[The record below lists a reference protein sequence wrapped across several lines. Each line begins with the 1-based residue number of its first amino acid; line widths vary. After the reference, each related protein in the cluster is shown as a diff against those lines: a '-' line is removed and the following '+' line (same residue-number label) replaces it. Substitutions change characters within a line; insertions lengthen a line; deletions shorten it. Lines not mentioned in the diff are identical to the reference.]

1 MAPKYTAEEIEA
13 RDAARLNQLG
23 YKQELKRELGS
34 FGNYGLALSVVCI
47 SSGLTSLFAYGLNT
61 GGPVVMVW
69 GWIVVAVFTMFV
81 ALAMAEISSAYP
93 TSGGLYWWAAR
104 LSSKRYAPATS
115 WMTGWFNLIGQFAVT
130 AGINYGIA
138 LMLAATIS
146 IGTQQQWVPSVGA
159 TVGLHIAMCVTQGIA
174 NSLGSKVMTTI
185 NSFST
190 WWQVIAPAVIMITI
204 VAKAPTHQSASFVFT
219 EFNNNSG
226 WSSPAYVAV
235 VGLLQAQFT
244 LTGYDSSAHMSEETR
259 NAEISGPVG
268 MTMAVIVSS
277 IMGFLFIIAFLF
289 CIQDFQATIET
300 TTGFPIMQIMV
311 DSVGNTGAIV
321 LMVMLIIACWQCGFA
336 SVTANSRMIYA
347 FSRDGAMPG
356 SHYWHKIDTKRQ
368 APINAVWL
376 SILIASLLSLP
387 ALGNST
393 AFSAITSVA
402 TIGLYISYAVPI
414 VAKIINRKQFVPG
427 PLHLGRFSE
436 PVGIVAVLWICI
448 ITVLFVLPPVYPIEA
463 VSMNYACLLVGLVL
477 FGAGGSFAFS
487 ARKWFTGP
495 VINLSQ
501 EDAEKTELEKD
512 KKLFHSVSDEEGQ
525 PSPQQDSSSIHK
537 EHKTSGVEVSEVEK
551 VPK

>member
-1 MAPKYTAEEIEA
+1 MPPKLTAAEIEA
-13 RDAARLNQLG
+13 NDAAKLNELG
-23 YKQELKRELGS
+23 YKQELKRELSS

-47 SSGLTSLFAYGLNT
+47 SSGLTSLFLYGLNT

-69 GWIVVAVFTMFV
+69 GWVVVSIFTMMV
-81 ALAMAEISSAYP
+81 ALSMAEISSAYP

-104 LSSKRYAPATS
+104 LSSKRYAPFTS

-138 LMLAATIS
+138 LMIAATIY
-146 IGTQQQWVPSVGA
+146 IGTDGAWTPTVGA
-159 TVGLHIAMCVTQGIA
+159 TVGIHIAMCVTHGIA
-174 NSLGSKVMTTI
+174 NSLGPKVMTGV

-190 WWQVIAPAVIMITI
+190 WWQVIAPVVIIVTI
-204 VAKAPTHQSASFVFT
+204 LAKAPTHQSASFVFT
-219 EFNNNSG
+219 YFNNNSG
-226 WSSPAYVAV
+226 WASPGYVAV

-244 LTGYDSSAHMSEETR
+244 LTGFDSSAHMSEETK

-268 MTMAVIVSS
+268 MVSAVLVSA

-289 CIQDFQATIET
+289 SIQNLET
-300 TTGFPIMQIMV
+300 TVGSATGFPVMQIIY
-311 DSVGNTGAIV
+311 DCVGHAGAIV

-336 SVTANSRMIYA
+336 SVAANSRMIYA
-347 FSRDGAMPG
+347 FSRDNAMPG
-356 SHYWHKIDTKRQ
+356 SKYWHKIDVKRQ
-368 APINAVWL
+368 SPINAVWL
-376 SILIASLLSLP
+376 SVFIASLLALP

-414 VAKIINRKQFVPG
+414 FAKLVNKKQFNRG

-436 PVGIVAVLWICI
+436 IINIIAIFWICL

-463 VSMNYACLLVGLVL
+463 VSMNYACLAVGLVF
-477 FGAGGSFAFS
+477 FGAGGSFLID

-495 VINLSQ
+495 IINFSKDELEQ
-501 EDAEKTELEKD
+501 AHLEKD
-512 KKLFHSVSDEEGQ
+512 RQDFQLNDDLENSPVTNKEEI
-525 PSPQQDSSSIHK
+525 SSAIISKHK
-537 EHKTSGVEVSEVEK
+537 DKVEVSQVENAL
-551 VPK
+551 